1 MYTAK
6 CVEEY
11 DLHIVFMKQV
21 YNRRCHKIP
30 DFDHKGHVFMLM
42 LIFDGLEATLVSTVL
57 FIADRDTKSP

>member
-1 MYTAK
+1 MYNAK

-42 LIFDGLEATLVSTVL
+42 YL
-57 FIADRDTKSP
+57 

>member
-1 MYTAK
+1 MHTVK

-11 DLHIVFMKQV
+11 DLHIVFMIQV

-42 LIFDGLEATLVSTVL
+42 LNFDGFEATLVL
-57 FIADRDTKSP
+57 YCAKALCYL